1 MFSFVILADIL
12 KCCMLQRKTNF
23 FVNLEHTVKLDQE
36 CRTLRKNQIHKTA
49 NKKIKINKN

>member
-1 MFSFVILADIL
+1 MFSFVIPADIL

-23 FVNLEHTVKLDQE
+23 FVNLEHTVKLDEE